1 MSKKFFNKIEDI
13 LMMPFRK
20 HFLFLISFFFLATG
34 PFFLWQF
41 FYQHLPINGFF
52 LTVHCFIISY
62 VVTLLVGLIKPDVV
76 RKVVQYILMAI
87 SAISFAINFYCI
99 FELGYL
105 LDADLAMLMLGTDLN
120 ETREFAS
127 VMLPKWMIPTVLG
140 IFLVFI
146 ALWRLSQRH
155 NMNLG
160 KKASWV
166 AMAGLCLCIAI
177 NVRAWPVWEEGPIH
191 RMYEMT
197 QYEVTEDLT
206 PYYTHP
212 RITFIDDAQLPSD
225 VVLIIGE
232 SFARCHSSLYGYDK
246 ETNPELKALRDS
258 AMLFTFDS
266 IDSPA
271 PTTAESIRLMLS
283 TYSQADDESPSGDKK
298 WFEYTTI
305 IELMQDCGYDSYWF
319 GNQARGSKKNGA
331 TRVFAEACR
340 QQKFLQHEGA
350 DRYNVTTDMVL
361 VDSSLQYIRQAKPGE
376 RHFIIYHMM
385 GSHFDYAMRYPQEF
399 AHFSEKDYASQPQ
412 GHRATLASYDN
423 SILYNDHVVSQ
434 IMNLYRDKD
443 AVVIYV
449 PDHGQ
454 VMYRNP
460 QRPDYFSHG
469 NKKSALSYALGV
481 EIPLFIYASPM
492 YQERHPAIM
501 ERIRSHASTPT
512 TWNSDDL
519 PYLIMDLIGAR
530 QVGQED
536 IQSQSLLK

>member
-1 MSKKFFNKIEDI
+1 MLKKIFKKIEDI
-13 LMMPFRK
+13 LMIPFRK
-20 HFLFLISFFFLATG
+20 HFLFLMSFFFLATG

-52 LTVHCFIISY
+52 VTVHCFIISY
-62 VVTLLVGLIKPDVV
+62 VVTLLVGLIKPDIV
-76 RKVVQYILMAI
+76 RKVIQYILMVVA
-87 SAISFAINFYCI
+87 AISFAINFYCI

-105 LDADLAMLMLGTDLN
+105 LDADLARLMLGTDLN
-120 ETREFAS
+120 ETKEFAS

-146 ALWRLSQRH
+146 ALWRLSKRH

-160 KKASWV
+160 KKTSWL
-166 AMAGLCLCIAI
+166 AMAGLLLCIAV

-191 RMYEMT
+191 RIYEMT
-197 QYEVTEDLT
+197 QYEVTDDLT

-212 RITFIDDAQLPSD
+212 QITFVDDAELPTD

-232 SFARCHSSLYGYDK
+232 SFSRSHSSLYGYDK
-246 ETNPELKALRDS
+246 ETNPRLSAYRDS
-258 AMLFTFDS
+258 SLVFTFDS

-283 TYSQADDESPSGDKK
+283 TYSQADEESPSDKK
-298 WFEYTTI
+298 WYEFTTI
-305 IELMQDCGYDSYWF
+305 IELMQDCGYTTYWF

-331 TRVFAEACR
+331 TRVFAEAC
-340 QQKFLQHEGA
+340 QHQKFLQHEGA
-350 DRYNVTTDMVL
+350 DRYNVTPDMVL
-361 VDSSLQYIRQAKPGE
+361 VDSSYQYVRESKPQD

-399 AHFSEKDYASQPQ
+399 ARFTEQDYASQPE
-412 GHRATLASYDN
+412 GHRTTLASYDN
-423 SILYNDHVVSQ
+423 SILYNDEVVSQ
-434 IMNLYRDKD
+434 LMNLFRDRD

-460 QRPDYFSHG
+460 KFPNYFSHG
-469 NKKSALSYALGV
+469 NKKNALSYALGV
-481 EIPLFIYASPM
+481 EIPFIIYASPV
-492 YQERHPAIM
+492 YQERHPLVM
-501 ERIRSHASTPT
+501 QRIRSHQSDPKR
-512 TWNSDDL
+512 WNSDDL
-519 PYLIMDLIGAR
+519 PYLIMDLIGVKDVAKA
-530 QVGQED
+530 D
-536 IQSQSLLK
+536 IQPQSLLN